1 MIKKY
6 IIKKELNLEFR
17 NNTSLFLITPTMCVI
32 IIVFP
37 ILSEN
42 RFRVEN
48 DVFVIVQ
55 LLFLIIFTTLF
66 SIRNPLEEQA
76 LIKELNFGAIKKIDY
91 FYSKTI
97 SELGIFYP
105 QIILLLILFSGF
117 TNTSINNSVIYI
129 IFSVLFFCLNAIMVN
144 LFFQMFTSFNSRF
157 VQFILIV
164 PIYIGFAILI
174 APIWL
179 GVNQEISNIYLMM
192 FLGITMVIYSF
203 TNFYLRKSQRCFTDL
218 LLYGFF

>member
-1 MIKKY
+1 MIKKF
-6 IIKKELNLEFR
+6 IIKKELNLELR
-17 NNTSLFLITPTMCVI
+17 NNTSLFLITPTMCVL

-48 DVFVIVQ
+48 DMFVIVQ

-66 SIRNPLEEQA
+66 SIRNPLEEQI
-76 LIKELNFGAIKKIDY
+76 LIKELNFGSIKKVDY

-117 TNTSINNSVIYI
+117 TNTSINNSIIYI

-174 APIWL
+174 APMWL
-179 GVNQEISNIYLMM
+179 GVNQEISNIYIMM
-192 FLGITMVIYSF
+192 FLGITMIIYSF
-203 TNFYLRKSQRCFTDL
+203 TNFYLRKSQ
-218 LLYGFF
+218 

>member
-6 IIKKELNLEFR
+6 IIKKEFNLEFR
-17 NNTSLFLITPTMCVI
+17 NNTSLFLITPTMSVL

-48 DVFVIVQ
+48 DMFVIVQ

-66 SIRNPLEEQA
+66 SIRNPLKEQA
-76 LIKELNFGAIKKIDY
+76 LIKELNFGSIRKLDY
-91 FYSKTI
+91 FYSKTL

-105 QIILLLILFSGF
+105 QIALLLILFSGF
-117 TNTSINNSVIYI
+117 TNTFINNSIIYI

-174 APIWL
+174 APMWL
-179 GVNQEISNIYLMM
+179 GVNQEISTIYLVM
-192 FLGITMVIYSF
+192 FLGITLIIYSF
-203 TNFYLRKSQRCFTDL
+203 TNYYLRRS
-218 LLYGFF
+218 

>member
-1 MIKKY
+1 MIKKF
-6 IIKKELNLEFR
+6 IIKKELNLELR
-17 NNTSLFLITPTMCVI
+17 NNTSLFLITPTMCVL

-48 DVFVIVQ
+48 DMFVIVQ

-66 SIRNPLEEQA
+66 SIRNPLEEQT
-76 LIKELNFGAIKKIDY
+76 LIKELNFGSIKKIDY

-105 QIILLLILFSGF
+105 QIIFLLILFSGF
-117 TNTSINNSVIYI
+117 TNTSINNSIIYI

-174 APIWL
+174 APMWL
-179 GVNQEISNIYLMM
+179 GVNQEISNIYILMP
-192 FLGITMVIYSF
+192 LGITMIIYSF
-203 TNFYLRKSQRCFTDL
+203 TNFYLRKSQ
-218 LLYGFF
+218 

>member
-1 MIKKY
+1 MIKKF
-6 IIKKELNLEFR
+6 IIKKELNLELR
-17 NNTSLFLITPTMCVI
+17 NNTSLFLITPTMCVL

-48 DVFVIVQ
+48 DMFVIVE

-66 SIRNPLEEQA
+66 SIRNPLEEQT
-76 LIKELNFGAIKKIDY
+76 LIKELNFGSIKKVDY

-105 QIILLLILFSGF
+105 QIIFLLILFSGF
-117 TNTSINNSVIYI
+117 TNTSINNSIIYI

-174 APIWL
+174 APMWL
-179 GVNQEISNIYLMM
+179 GVNREISNIYIMM
-192 FLGITMVIYSF
+192 FLGITMIIYSF
-203 TNFYLRKSQRCFTDL
+203 TNFYLRKSQ
-218 LLYGFF
+218 

>member
-1 MIKKY
+1 MIKKF
-6 IIKKELNLEFR
+6 IIKKELNLELR
-17 NNTSLFLITPTMCVI
+17 NNTSLFLITPTMCVL

-48 DVFVIVQ
+48 DMFVIFQ

-66 SIRNPLEEQA
+66 SIRNPLEEQT
-76 LIKELNFGAIKKIDY
+76 LIKELNFGSIKKIDY

-105 QIILLLILFSGF
+105 QIIFLLILFSGF
-117 TNTSINNSVIYI
+117 TNTSINNSIIYI

-174 APIWL
+174 APMWL
-179 GVNQEISNIYLMM
+179 GVNQEISNIYLLML
-192 FLGITMVIYSF
+192 LGITMIIYSF
-203 TNFYLRKSQRCFTDL
+203 TNFYLRKSQ
-218 LLYGFF
+218 

>member
-17 NNTSLFLITPTMCVI
+17 NNTSLFLITPTMCVLI
-32 IIVFP
+32 IIFP

-48 DVFVIVQ
+48 DIFVIVQ

-66 SIRNPLEEQA
+66 SIRNPMEEQA
-76 LIKELNFGAIKKIDY
+76 LIKELNFGTIKKIDY
-91 FYSKTI
+91 FYSKTVA
-97 SELGIFYP
+97 ELGIFYP

-117 TNTSINNSVIYI
+117 TNTSINNSIIYI

-179 GVNQEISNIYLMM
+179 GVNQEISNIYLLM
-192 FLGITMVIYSF
+192 FLGITMIIYSF
-203 TNFYLRKSQRCFTDL
+203 TNFYIRKSQ
-218 LLYGFF
+218 

>member
-1 MIKKY
+1 MIKKF
-6 IIKKELNLEFR
+6 IIKKELNLELR
-17 NNTSLFLITPTMCVI
+17 NNTSLFLITPTTCVL

-48 DVFVIVQ
+48 DMFVIVQ

-66 SIRNPLEEQA
+66 SIRNPLEEQT
-76 LIKELNFGAIKKIDY
+76 LIKELNFGSIKKIDY

-105 QIILLLILFSGF
+105 QIIFLLILFSGF
-117 TNTSINNSVIYI
+117 TNTSINNSIIYI

-174 APIWL
+174 APMWL
-179 GVNQEISNIYLMM
+179 GVNQEISNIYIMM
-192 FLGITMVIYSF
+192 FLGITMIIYSF
-203 TNFYLRKSQRCFTDL
+203 TNFYLRKSQ
-218 LLYGFF
+218 

>member
-1 MIKKY
+1 MIKKF
-6 IIKKELNLEFR
+6 IIKKELNLELR
-17 NNTSLFLITPTMCVI
+17 NNTSLFLITPTMCVL

-48 DVFVIVQ
+48 DMFVIVQ

-91 FYSKTI
+91 FYSKTVA
-97 SELGIFYP
+97 ELGIFYP

-117 TNTSINNSVIYI
+117 TNTSINNSIIYI

-203 TNFYLRKSQRCFTDL
+203 TNFYLRKSQ
-218 LLYGFF
+218 

>member
-1 MIKKY
+1 MIKKF
-6 IIKKELNLEFR
+6 IIKKELNLELR
-17 NNTSLFLITPTMCVI
+17 NNTSLFLITPTMCVL

-48 DVFVIVQ
+48 DMFVIVQ

-66 SIRNPLEEQA
+66 SIRNPLEEQT
-76 LIKELNFGAIKKIDY
+76 LIKELNFGSIKKIDY

-117 TNTSINNSVIYI
+117 TNTSINNSIIYI

-174 APIWL
+174 APMWL
-179 GVNQEISNIYLMM
+179 GVNQEISNIYLLML
-192 FLGITMVIYSF
+192 LGITMIIYSF
-203 TNFYLRKSQRCFTDL
+203 TNFYLRKSQ
-218 LLYGFF
+218 

>member
-1 MIKKY
+1 MIKKF
-6 IIKKELNLEFR
+6 IIKKELNLELR
-17 NNTSLFLITPTMCVI
+17 NNTSLFLITPTMCVL

-48 DVFVIVQ
+48 DMFVIVQ

-66 SIRNPLEEQA
+66 SIRNPLEEQT
-76 LIKELNFGAIKKIDY
+76 LIKELNFGSIKKIDY

-105 QIILLLILFSGF
+105 QIIFLLILFSGF
-117 TNTSINNSVIYI
+117 TNTSINNSIIYI

-174 APIWL
+174 APMWL
-179 GVNQEISNIYLMM
+179 GVNQEISNIYLVML
-192 FLGITMVIYSF
+192 LGITMIIYSF
-203 TNFYLRKSQRCFTDL
+203 TNFYLRKSQ
-218 LLYGFF
+218 

>member
-17 NNTSLFLITPTMCVI
+17 NNTSLFLITPTMCVL

-48 DVFVIVQ
+48 DIFVIVQ

-76 LIKELNFGAIKKIDY
+76 LIKELNFGTIKKIDY

-97 SELGIFYP
+97 SEFGIFYP
-105 QIILLLILFSGF
+105 QILLLLILFSGF
-117 TNTSINNSVIYI
+117 TNTSINNSIIYI

-192 FLGITMVIYSF
+192 LLGITMIIYAF
-203 TNFYLRKSQRCFTDL
+203 TNFYIRKSQ
-218 LLYGFF
+218 

>member
-6 IIKKELNLEFR
+6 IIKKEFNLEFR
-17 NNTSLFLITPTMCVI
+17 NNTSLFLITPTMSVL

-48 DVFVIVQ
+48 DMFVIVQ

-66 SIRNPLEEQA
+66 SIRNPLKEQA
-76 LIKELNFGAIKKIDY
+76 LIKELNFGSIRKLDY
-91 FYSKTI
+91 FYSKTL

-105 QIILLLILFSGF
+105 QIALLLILFSGF
-117 TNTSINNSVIYI
+117 TNTFINNSIIYI

-174 APIWL
+174 APMWL
-179 GVNQEISNIYLMM
+179 GVNQEISNIYLVM
-192 FLGITMVIYSF
+192 FLGITLIIYSF
-203 TNFYLRKSQRCFTDL
+203 TNYYLRRS
-218 LLYGFF
+218 

>member
-1 MIKKY
+1 MIKKF
-6 IIKKELNLEFR
+6 IIKKELNLELR
-17 NNTSLFLITPTMCVI
+17 NNTSLFLITPTMCVL

-48 DVFVIVQ
+48 DMFVIVQ

-66 SIRNPLEEQA
+66 SIRNPLEEQT
-76 LIKELNFGAIKKIDY
+76 LIKELNFGSIKKIDY

-105 QIILLLILFSGF
+105 QIIFLLILFSGF
-117 TNTSINNSVIYI
+117 TNTSINNSIIYI

-174 APIWL
+174 APMWL
-179 GVNQEISNIYLMM
+179 GVNQEISNIYLLML
-192 FLGITMVIYSF
+192 LGITLIIYSF
-203 TNFYLRKSQRCFTDL
+203 TNFYLRKSQ
-218 LLYGFF
+218 

>member
-1 MIKKY
+1 MIKKF
-6 IIKKELNLEFR
+6 IIKKELNLELR
-17 NNTSLFLITPTMCVI
+17 NNTSLFLITPTMCVL

-48 DVFVIVQ
+48 DMFVIVQ

-66 SIRNPLEEQA
+66 SIRNPLEEQT
-76 LIKELNFGAIKKIDY
+76 LIKELNFGSINKIDY

-105 QIILLLILFSGF
+105 QIIFLLILFSGF
-117 TNTSINNSVIYI
+117 TNTSINNSIIYI

-174 APIWL
+174 APMWL
-179 GVNQEISNIYLMM
+179 GVNQEISNIYLLML
-192 FLGITMVIYSF
+192 LGITMIIYSF
-203 TNFYLRKSQRCFTDL
+203 TNFYLRKSQ
-218 LLYGFF
+218 

>member
-1 MIKKY
+1 MIKKF
-6 IIKKELNLEFR
+6 IIKKELNLELR
-17 NNTSLFLITPTMCVI
+17 NNTSLFLITPTMCVL

-48 DVFVIVQ
+48 DMFVIVQ

-66 SIRNPLEEQA
+66 SIRNPLEEQI
-76 LIKELNFGAIKKIDY
+76 LIKELNFGSIKKIDY

-105 QIILLLILFSGF
+105 QIIFLLILFSGF
-117 TNTSINNSVIYI
+117 TNTSINNSIIYI

-174 APIWL
+174 APMWL
-179 GVNQEISNIYLMM
+179 GVNQEISKIYIMM
-192 FLGITMVIYSF
+192 FLGITMIIYSF
-203 TNFYLRKSQRCFTDL
+203 TNFYLRKSQ
-218 LLYGFF
+218 

>member
-1 MIKKY
+1 MIKKF
-6 IIKKELNLEFR
+6 IIKKELNLELR
-17 NNTSLFLITPTMCVI
+17 NNTSLFLITPTMCVL

-48 DVFVIVQ
+48 DMFVIVQ

-66 SIRNPLEEQA
+66 SIRNPLEEQT
-76 LIKELNFGAIKKIDY
+76 LIKELNFGSIKKVDY

-105 QIILLLILFSGF
+105 QIIFLLILFSGF
-117 TNTSINNSVIYI
+117 TNTSINNSIIYI

-174 APIWL
+174 APMWL
-179 GVNQEISNIYLMM
+179 GVNQEISNIYLLML
-192 FLGITMVIYSF
+192 LGITMIIYSF
-203 TNFYLRKSQRCFTDL
+203 TNFYLRRSQ
-218 LLYGFF
+218 

>member
-1 MIKKY
+1 MIKKF
-6 IIKKELNLEFR
+6 IIKKELNLELR
-17 NNTSLFLITPTMCVI
+17 NNTSLFLITPTMCVLI
-32 IIVFP
+32 LVFP

-48 DVFVIVQ
+48 DMFVIVQ

-66 SIRNPLEEQA
+66 SIRNPLEEQT
-76 LIKELNFGAIKKIDY
+76 LIKELNFGSIKKIDY

-105 QIILLLILFSGF
+105 QIIFLLILFSGF
-117 TNTSINNSVIYI
+117 TNTSINNSIIYI

-144 LFFQMFTSFNSRF
+144 LFFQMFTSFSSRF

-174 APIWL
+174 APMWL
-179 GVNQEISNIYLMM
+179 GVNQEISNIYLVML
-192 FLGITMVIYSF
+192 LGITMIIYSF
-203 TNFYLRKSQRCFTDL
+203 TNFYLRRSQ
-218 LLYGFF
+218 

>member
-1 MIKKY
+1 MIKKF
-6 IIKKELNLEFR
+6 IIKKELNLELR
-17 NNTSLFLITPTMCVI
+17 NNTSLFLITPTMCVL

-48 DVFVIVQ
+48 DMFVIVQ

-66 SIRNPLEEQA
+66 SIRNPLEEQT
-76 LIKELNFGAIKKIDY
+76 LIKELNFGSIKKIDY

-97 SELGIFYP
+97 SELVIFYF
-105 QIILLLILFSGF
+105 QIIFLLILFSGF
-117 TNTSINNSVIYI
+117 TNTSINNSIIYI

-144 LFFQMFTSFNSRF
+144 LFFQMFTSFSSRF

-174 APIWL
+174 APMWL
-179 GVNQEISNIYLMM
+179 GVNQEISNIYLVML
-192 FLGITMVIYSF
+192 LGITMVIYSF
-203 TNFYLRKSQRCFTDL
+203 TNFYLRRSQ
-218 LLYGFF
+218 

>member
-55 LLFLIIFTTLF
+55 LLFLIIFISLF

-179 GVNQEISNIYLMM
+179 GVNQEISNIYIMM

-203 TNFYLRKSQRCFTDL
+203 TNFYLRKSQ
-218 LLYGFF
+218 

>member
-6 IIKKELNLEFR
+6 IIKKEFNLEFR
-17 NNTSLFLITPTMCVI
+17 NNTSLFLITPTMSVL

-48 DVFVIVQ
+48 DMFVIVQ

-66 SIRNPLEEQA
+66 SIRNPLQEQV
-76 LIKELNFGAIKKIDY
+76 LIKELNFGSIRKLDY
-91 FYSKTI
+91 FYSKTL

-105 QIILLLILFSGF
+105 QIALLLILFSGF
-117 TNTSINNSVIYI
+117 TNTFINNSIIYI

-174 APIWL
+174 APMWL
-179 GVNQEISNIYLMM
+179 GVNQEISNIYIMM
-192 FLGITMVIYSF
+192 FLGITLIIYSF
-203 TNFYLRKSQRCFTDL
+203 TNFYLRRSQ
-218 LLYGFF
+218 

>member
-17 NNTSLFLITPTMCVI
+17 NNTSLFLITPTMCVL

-48 DVFVIVQ
+48 DMFVIVQ

-66 SIRNPLEEQA
+66 SIRNPLQEQV
-76 LIKELNFGAIKKIDY
+76 LIKELNFGSIRKLDY
-91 FYSKTI
+91 FYSKTL

-105 QIILLLILFSGF
+105 QIALLLILFSGF
-117 TNTSINNSVIYI
+117 TNTFINNSIIYI

-174 APIWL
+174 APMWL
-179 GVNQEISNIYLMM
+179 GVNQEISNIYLVM
-192 FLGITMVIYSF
+192 FLGITLIIYSF
-203 TNFYLRKSQRCFTDL
+203 TNFYLRRSQ
-218 LLYGFF
+218 

>member
-1 MIKKY
+1 MIKKF
-6 IIKKELNLEFR
+6 IIKKELNLELR
-17 NNTSLFLITPTMCVI
+17 NNTSLFLITPTMCVL

-48 DVFVIVQ
+48 DMFVIVQ

-66 SIRNPLEEQA
+66 SIRNPLEEQT
-76 LIKELNFGAIKKIDY
+76 LIKELNFGSIKKIDY

-105 QIILLLILFSGF
+105 QIIFLLILFSGF
-117 TNTSINNSVIYI
+117 TNTSINNSIIYI

-174 APIWL
+174 APMWL
-179 GVNQEISNIYLMM
+179 GVNQEISNIYLLM

-203 TNFYLRKSQRCFTDL
+203 TNFYLRKS
-218 LLYGFF
+218 

>member
-1 MIKKY
+1 MIKKF
-6 IIKKELNLEFR
+6 IIKKELNLELR
-17 NNTSLFLITPTMCVI
+17 NNTSLFLITPTMCVL

-48 DVFVIVQ
+48 DMFVIVQ

-66 SIRNPLEEQA
+66 SIRNPLEEQT
-76 LIKELNFGAIKKIDY
+76 LIKELNFGSIKKIDY

-105 QIILLLILFSGF
+105 QIIFLLILFSGF
-117 TNTSINNSVIYI
+117 TNTSINNSIIYI

-174 APIWL
+174 APMWL
-179 GVNQEISNIYLMM
+179 GVNQEISNIYLLML
-192 FLGITMVIYSF
+192 LGITMIIYSF
-203 TNFYLRKSQRCFTDL
+203 TNFYLRKSQ
-218 LLYGFF
+218 

>member
-1 MIKKY
+1 MIKKF
-6 IIKKELNLEFR
+6 IIKKELNLELR
-17 NNTSLFLITPTMCVI
+17 NNTSLFLITPTMCVL

-48 DVFVIVQ
+48 DMFVIVQ

-66 SIRNPLEEQA
+66 SIRNPLEEQT
-76 LIKELNFGAIKKIDY
+76 LIKELNFGSIKKVDY

-105 QIILLLILFSGF
+105 QIIFLLILFSGF
-117 TNTSINNSVIYI
+117 TNTSINNSNMYI

-174 APIWL
+174 APMWL
-179 GVNQEISNIYLMM
+179 GVNQEISNIYIMM
-192 FLGITMVIYSF
+192 FLGITMIIYSF
-203 TNFYLRKSQRCFTDL
+203 TNFYLRRSQ
-218 LLYGFF
+218 

>member
-1 MIKKY
+1 MIKKF
-6 IIKKELNLEFR
+6 IIKKELNLELR
-17 NNTSLFLITPTMCVI
+17 NNTSLFLITPTMCVL

-48 DVFVIVQ
+48 DMFVIVQ

-66 SIRNPLEEQA
+66 SIRNPLEEQT
-76 LIKELNFGAIKKIDY
+76 LIKELNFGSIKKIDY

-105 QIILLLILFSGF
+105 QIIFLLILFSGF
-117 TNTSINNSVIYI
+117 TNTSINNSIIYI

-174 APIWL
+174 APMWL
-179 GVNQEISNIYLMM
+179 GVNQEISNIYMIM
-192 FLGITMVIYSF
+192 FLGITMIIYSF
-203 TNFYLRKSQRCFTDL
+203 INFYIRKTQ
-218 LLYGFF
+218 

>member
-6 IIKKELNLEFR
+6 IIKKELNMEFR
-17 NNTSLFLITPTMCVI
+17 NNTSLFLITPTMCVL

-48 DVFVIVQ
+48 DIFLIVE

-66 SIRNPLEEQA
+66 SIRNPLNEQK
-76 LIKELNFGAIKKIDY
+76 LIKELNFGSIKKVDY
-91 FYSKTI
+91 FYSKTS
-97 SELGIFYP
+97 SELIIFYP
-105 QIILLLILFSGF
+105 QIIILLILFSGF
-117 TNTSINNSVIYI
+117 TNTSLNSSLLHICL
-129 IFSVLFFCLNAIMVN
+129 SVLFFCLNTIMIN
-144 LFFQMFTSFNSRF
+144 LFFQIFTTFSNRF
-157 VQFILIV
+157 VQFTLIV

-174 APIWL
+174 APLWL
-179 GVNQEISNIYLMM
+179 GINQEISNIYLLM

-203 TNFYLRKSQRCFTDL
+203 TNFYLRKS
-218 LLYGFF
+218 

>member
-17 NNTSLFLITPTMCVI
+17 NNTSLFLITPTMCVL

-48 DVFVIVQ
+48 DMFVIVQ

-76 LIKELNFGAIKKIDY
+76 LIKELNFGSIKKIDY

-97 SELGIFYP
+97 SELGIFYT
-105 QIILLLILFSGF
+105 QIIFLLILFSGF
-117 TNTSINNSVIYI
+117 TNTSINNSIIYI

-174 APIWL
+174 APMWL
-179 GVNQEISNIYLMM
+179 GVNQEITNIYLLML
-192 FLGITMVIYSF
+192 LGITMIIYSF
-203 TNFYLRKSQRCFTDL
+203 TNFYLRKSQ
-218 LLYGFF
+218 

>member
-1 MIKKY
+1 MIKKF
-6 IIKKELNLEFR
+6 IIKKELNLELR
-17 NNTSLFLITPTMCVI
+17 NNTSLFLITPTMCVL

-48 DVFVIVQ
+48 DMFVIVQ

-66 SIRNPLEEQA
+66 SIRDPLEEQT
-76 LIKELNFGAIKKIDY
+76 LIKELNFGSINKIDY

-105 QIILLLILFSGF
+105 QIIFLLILFSGF
-117 TNTSINNSVIYI
+117 TNTSINNSIIYI

-174 APIWL
+174 APMWL
-179 GVNQEISNIYLMM
+179 GVNQEISNIYLLML
-192 FLGITMVIYSF
+192 LGITMIIYSF
-203 TNFYLRKSQRCFTDL
+203 TNFYLRKSQ
-218 LLYGFF
+218 

>member
-1 MIKKY
+1 MIKKF
-6 IIKKELNLEFR
+6 IIKKELNLELR
-17 NNTSLFLITPTMCVI
+17 NNTSLFLITPTMCVL

-48 DVFVIVQ
+48 DMFVIVQ

-66 SIRNPLEEQA
+66 SIRNPLKEQT
-76 LIKELNFGAIKKIDY
+76 LIKELNFGSIKKIDY

-105 QIILLLILFSGF
+105 QIIFLLILFSGF
-117 TNTSINNSVIYI
+117 TNTSINNSIIYI

-174 APIWL
+174 APMWL
-179 GVNQEISNIYLMM
+179 GVNQEISNIYLVM
-192 FLGITMVIYSF
+192 FLGITMIIYSF
-203 TNFYLRKSQRCFTDL
+203 TNFYLRKSQ
-218 LLYGFF
+218 

>member
-1 MIKKY
+1 MIKKF
-6 IIKKELNLEFR
+6 IIKKELNLELR
-17 NNTSLFLITPTMCVI
+17 NNTSLFLITPTMCVL

-48 DVFVIVQ
+48 DMFVIVQ

-66 SIRNPLEEQA
+66 SIRNPLEEQT
-76 LIKELNFGAIKKIDY
+76 LIKELNFGSIKKIDY

-105 QIILLLILFSGF
+105 QIIFLLILFSGF
-117 TNTSINNSVIYI
+117 TNTSINNSNMYI

-174 APIWL
+174 APMWL
-179 GVNQEISNIYLMM
+179 GVNQEISNIYIMM
-192 FLGITMVIYSF
+192 FLGITMIIYSF
-203 TNFYLRKSQRCFTDL
+203 TNFYLRKSQ
-218 LLYGFF
+218 

>member
-1 MIKKY
+1 MIKKF
-6 IIKKELNLEFR
+6 IIKKELNLELR
-17 NNTSLFLITPTMCVI
+17 NNTSLFLITPTMCVL

-48 DVFVIVQ
+48 DMFVIVQ

-66 SIRNPLEEQA
+66 SIRNPLEEQT
-76 LIKELNFGAIKKIDY
+76 LIKELNFGSIKKIDY

-105 QIILLLILFSGF
+105 QIIFLLILFSGF
-117 TNTSINNSVIYI
+117 TNTSINNSIIYI

-174 APIWL
+174 APMWL
-179 GVNQEISNIYLMM
+179 GVNQEISNIYIMM
-192 FLGITMVIYSF
+192 FLGITLIIYSF
-203 TNFYLRKSQRCFTDL
+203 TNFYLRKSQ
-218 LLYGFF
+218 

>member
-1 MIKKY
+1 MIKKF
-6 IIKKELNLEFR
+6 IIKKELNLELR
-17 NNTSLFLITPTMCVI
+17 NNTSLFLITPTMCVL

-48 DVFVIVQ
+48 DMFVIVQ

-66 SIRNPLEEQA
+66 SIRNPLEEQT
-76 LIKELNFGAIKKIDY
+76 LIKELNFGSIKKIDY

-105 QIILLLILFSGF
+105 QIIFLLILFSGF
-117 TNTSINNSVIYI
+117 TNTSINNSIIYI

-174 APIWL
+174 APMWL
-179 GVNQEISNIYLMM
+179 GVNQEISNIYLTM
-192 FLGITMVIYSF
+192 FLGITMIIYSF
-203 TNFYLRKSQRCFTDL
+203 TNFYLRKSQ
-218 LLYGFF
+218 